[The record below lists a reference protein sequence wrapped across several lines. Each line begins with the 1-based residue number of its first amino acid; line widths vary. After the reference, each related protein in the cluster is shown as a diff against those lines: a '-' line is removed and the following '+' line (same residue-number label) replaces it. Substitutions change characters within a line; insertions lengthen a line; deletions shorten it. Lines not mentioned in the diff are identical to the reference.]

1 MTETIQQYITY
12 LPNFHVMICRQ
23 CKFAIP
29 STYISRHFR
38 NLHTKIP
45 LAMRQAI
52 IDFANTVQMD
62 EPCRVIVPGPEEGP
76 IDDLELIKKGYRCQ
90 FNGCMECSKKEATM
104 TQHCR
109 DYHGWIKS
117 TEQMWTV
124 QAVQTFFQG
133 PHCKYD
139 HLISHA
145 DSRYFPVT
153 IESDADPTLIQNL
166 ITSLLDSA
174 KTDDDN
180 HQRELNNVPQN
191 SELVTLTPWLRRTR
205 WHKTFASRNM
215 EQLVQLMEKPD
226 LNDHVMFGLWR
237 NVAFVLKS
245 CYKGVQNLEDRGWY
259 EIPYW
264 LAGSDMSEPD
274 SRPFRTYFTSK
285 SINTYMEHWQKYIMF
300 CFRAFELDGHGVEF
314 TPAQF
319 TCLAKL
325 REMMH
330 LPSPKQTNDDL
341 LKKIWELS
349 VLLIEQIDYEAERSS
364 LIYFSGVCGYNVPNC
379 QWRQPENYTPILA
392 GLQWC
397 IRVLMLE
404 KALPIDMRND
414 RAWIVQK
421 DPLERFKETRNYWL
435 VEGRP
440 TPFNY
445 IHKLLNYG
453 FAAGKD
459 GTARSRI
466 RWSKDGRVLFY
477 EGRALKMAS
486 WGQFI
491 LEMVDYL
498 EDIMSEHLLFRKDGD
513 LPAVDLHEFG
523 VDNPM
528 RHEAG
533 YYFAMQK
540 QDGMTKGRRR
550 IIDNLLMQPKKW
562 NKMVNMMDG
571 EGIELHKAAVDDYEH
586 WVERFLEV
594 LYIVVL
600 TTCGLPGRTKE
611 MTSLKFV
618 NTMNGDR
625 NIYLEDGQFMF
636 VTEYHKS
643 QAIMDMPKVFDVLFQ
658 TLMIDHSQISG
669 FTSQ

>member
-1 MTETIQQYITY
+1 MSEIIRQYVTY
-12 LPNFHVMICRQ
+12 LPNFHVIICRQ

-45 LAMRQAI
+45 LATRQAI
-52 IDFANTVQMD
+52 IDFADTVQID
-62 EPCRVIVPGPEEGP
+62 EPRRVTIPHPEEDP
-76 IDDLELIKKGYRCQ
+76 IDDLELIKKGFQCQ
-90 FNGCMECSKKEATM
+90 FGDCTECSKTEPTM
-104 TQHCR
+104 RQHCR
-109 DYHGWIKS
+109 DDHGWVKS
-117 TEQMWTV
+117 AEQMWTV

-139 HLISHA
+139 CVLSCS

-153 IESDADPTLIQNL
+153 VESDPDPTLIQNL
-166 ITSLLDSA
+166 IASLLDSA

-180 HQRELNNVPQN
+180 HQRELNNVPKD

-205 WHKTFASRNM
+205 WHKTFAGRNM
-215 EQLVQLMEKPD
+215 EQLIQLMEKPD
-226 LNDHVMFGLWR
+226 LNDHIMFGLWR
-237 NVAFVLKS
+237 NVALVLKS

-264 LAGSDMSEPD
+264 LAGSEMSEPD
-274 SRPFRTYFTSK
+274 SRPFRTYFTNK
-285 SINTYMEHWQKYIMF
+285 SIATYMEHWQKYIIF
-300 CFRAFELDGHGVEF
+300 CFRAFELDGHGIEF

-319 TCLAKL
+319 TCLTEL
-325 REMMH
+325 REMMY
-330 LPSPKQTNDDL
+330 LPDPKIINEDL
-341 LKKIWELS
+341 LKKISELS
-349 VLLIEQIDYEAERSS
+349 VLLIEHIDYEAERSS
-364 LIYFSGVCGYNVPNC
+364 LIYFSGVYGYNVANC

-414 RAWIVQK
+414 RAWITQK

-459 GTARSRI
+459 GTARSRV

-477 EGRALKMAS
+477 EGRALKMAN
-486 WGQFI
+486 WGDFV
-491 LEMVDYL
+491 LEMIDYL
-498 EDIMSEHLLFRKDGD
+498 EDIMSEHLLFGKDGEI
-513 LPAVDLHEFG
+513 PAVDLHGFG

-540 QDGMTKGRRR
+540 EDGMTKGRRR
-550 IIDNLLMQPKKW
+550 IIDNLFMQPKKW
-562 NKMVNMMDG
+562 DKMVNMMDG
-571 EGIELHKAAVDDYEH
+571 EGIQLHKAAVDDYEY

-594 LYIVVL
+594 LYIVML
-600 TTCGLPGRTKE
+600 ITCGLPGRTKE

-625 NIYLEDGQFMF
+625 NFLLEDGQFMF
-636 VTEYHKS
+636 ITEYHKS
-643 QAIMDMPKVFDVLFQ
+643 QAIMDIPKVV
-658 TLMIDHSQISG
+658 
-669 FTSQ
+669 